1 MIILIY
7 MTRYSSDMQSTK
19 SHTARRPGPHVLLA
33 LALGCWTAAAAPAVA
48 LESDRQ
54 QALEVNA
61 DSTNGILGDGITVL
75 SGHVEIRQ
83 GTLLIRADRAEVDK
97 TDGKVRQ
104 ITLQGDAAFL
114 QQQIEELG
122 LVKAWANS
130 IQYQVP
136 SGLVLLSGNARVE
149 HPQYAVSGD
158 QLRYDLNVQHFEG
171 IGSADGNGRVHIRL
185 DPELAPEAD
194 DEPGGQ
200 EDRGSEDPED
210 DEDPPP
216 DAAP

>member
-1 MIILIY
+1 
-7 MTRYSSDMQSTK
+7 MQSIK
-19 SHTARRPGPHVLLA
+19 PGTFALLA
-33 LALGCWTAAAAPAVA
+33 FGLSCWAAVGAPALA

-104 ITLQGDAAFL
+104 ITLQGDATFL

-122 LVKAWANS
+122 LVRAWANI
-130 IQYQVP
+130 IQYQVG

-158 QLRYDLNVQHFEG
+158 RLRYDLNVQHFEG
-171 IGSADGNGRVHIRL
+171 VGSEDGNGRVHIRL
-185 DPELAPEAD
+185 DPEVAPEAD

-200 EDRGSEDPED
+200 EDRGSEAPED

-216 DAAP
+216 DDAP

>member
-1 MIILIY
+1 
-7 MTRYSSDMQSTK
+7 MQSIK
-19 SHTARRPGPHVLLA
+19 SRTIALLA
-33 LALGCWTAAAAPAVA
+33 LALSCWAAAGAPAVA

-61 DSTNGILGDGITVL
+61 DSTNGILGDGVTVL

-97 TDGKVRQ
+97 SAGKVRQ
-104 ITLQGDAAFL
+104 ITLQGEAAFL

-122 LVKAWANS
+122 LVRAWANK
-130 IQYQVP
+130 IEYQVG

-171 IGSADGNGRVHIRL
+171 VGSADGNGRVHIRL
-185 DPELAPEAD
+185 DPEVAPGAD
-194 DEPGGQ
+194 EEPGGQ
-200 EDRGSEDPED
+200 EDPDSEDPEVD
-210 DEDPPP
+210 DDPPP
-216 DAAP
+216 DATP

>member
-7 MTRYSSDMQSTK
+7 MTRYSSDMQST
-19 SHTARRPGPHVLLA
+19 SARMPGPQVLLA
-33 LALGCWTAAAAPAVA
+33 LALGCLTWATVPAVA

-122 LVKAWANS
+122 QVKAWASN
-130 IQYQVP
+130 IQYQVG

-149 HPQYAVSGD
+149 HPQYSVSGD
-158 QLRYDLNVQHFEG
+158 QLRYDLNVQHFSG
-171 IGSADGNGRVHIRL
+171 VGNADGNGRVHIRL
-185 DPELAPEAD
+185 DPEVAPQAD

-200 EDRGSEDPED
+200 EDRGNGEPED
-210 DEDPPP
+210 EEDPPP
-216 DAAP
+216 VGAH

>member
-1 MIILIY
+1 
-7 MTRYSSDMQSTK
+7 MQSIKPGT
-19 SHTARRPGPHVLLA
+19 TALF
-33 LALGCWTAAAAPAVA
+33 ALGLSCWAAAAAPALA

-61 DSTNGILGDGITVL
+61 DSTNGILGDGVTVL

-104 ITLQGDAAFL
+104 ITLQGEAAFL

-122 LVKAWANS
+122 LVRAWASS
-130 IQYQVP
+130 IQYQVG

-171 IGSADGNGRVHIRL
+171 VGTADGNGRVHIRL
-185 DPELAPEAD
+185 DPEVAPEAD
-194 DEPGGQ
+194 DKPGDQ
-200 EDRGSEDPED
+200 QDRGSGDPED
-210 DEDPPP
+210 DEVPPP
-216 DAAP
+216 DDTP

>member
-1 MIILIY
+1 MIISIY
-7 MTRYSSDMQSTK
+7 MTKYSSDMQSIKLGTF
-19 SHTARRPGPHVLLA
+19 ALLA

-104 ITLQGDAAFL
+104 ITLQGDTAFL

-122 LVKAWANS
+122 LVRAWASN
-130 IQYQVP
+130 IQYQVG

-149 HPQYAVSGD
+149 HPQYSVSGD
-158 QLRYDLNVQHFEG
+158 QLRYDLNLQHFEG

-185 DPELAPEAD
+185 DPEVAPQAD

-200 EDRGSEDPED
+200 EDPDGEAPED
-210 DEDPPP
+210 EEHPPP

>member
-1 MIILIY
+1 MIISIY
-7 MTRYSSDMQSTK
+7 VTRYSSDMQSTK
-19 SHTARRPGPHVLLA
+19 PHSVQRSSPLTLLA
-33 LALGCWTAAAAPAVA
+33 LALGCWTWATAPAVA

-61 DSTNGILGDGITVL
+61 DSTNGILGDGVTVL
-75 SGHVEIRQ
+75 SGQVEIRQ

-104 ITLQGDAAFL
+104 ITLRGDAAFL

-122 LVKAWANS
+122 LVKAWASN
-130 IQYQVP
+130 IQYQVG

-185 DPELAPEAD
+185 DPEVAPGVDE
-194 DEPGGQ
+194 EPGGQ
-200 EDRGSEDPED
+200 EDRGSGEPKD

>member
-1 MIILIY
+1 
-7 MTRYSSDMQSTK
+7 MQSTK
-19 SHTARRPGPHVLLA
+19 SHTARRPGAHVLLA
-33 LALGCWTAAAAPAVA
+33 LALSCWTAAAAPAGA

-122 LVKAWANS
+122 LVRAWANS

-185 DPELAPEAD
+185 DPELAPQAD